1 MRRARLLPRRPL
13 ARAGAAL
20 LSALAA
26 LGLGAALATLSDHDI
41 CREAAGEV
49 NTRILACSR
58 ILDDLQ
64 EPLAVRS
71 LAARERAHAHY
82 LRGDYDQAIAD
93 LTVALQF
100 APADAGLHI
109 ERGLAYEE
117 KPDYDRAIADYT
129 AAIRLA
135 PEEGRAWHHRGRVHS
150 ARRQY
155 EPAVADFTAALRAEP
170 GWGFSYYLRAR
181 AYQELGRREDA
192 IADYRSALAA
202 ARPYDEALVKAALGR
217 LGGAP

>member
-1 MRRARLLPRRPL
+1 LAAAAATLPL
-13 ARAGAAL
+13 AARAG
-20 LSALAA
+20 
-26 LGLGAALATLSDHDI
+26 LSDIDI
-41 CREAAGEV
+41 CREASGEV
-49 NTRILACSR
+49 NARILACSR
-58 ILDDLQ
+58 ILDDLR

-71 LAARERAHAHY
+71 RAARERAHAHY

-117 KPDYDRAIADYT
+117 KPDYDRAVADYT

-135 PEEGRAWHHRGRVHS
+135 PDAGRAWHHRGRVHA

-155 EPAVADFTAALRAEP
+155 EQAVADFTAALRAEP

-181 AYQELGRREDA
+181 AYQELGRLADA
-192 IADYRSALAA
+192 AADYRSALTA

-217 LGGAP
+217 LGAKP

>member
-1 MRRARLLPRRPL
+1 VLLPAVL
-13 ARAGAAL
+13 AVAGVAARGEP
-20 LSALAA
+20 SHYE
-26 LGLGAALATLSDHDI
+26 T
-41 CREAAGEV
+41 CQEAAGEV
-49 NTRILACSR
+49 KARILACSR
-58 ILDDLQ
+58 VLDDLE

-71 LAARERAHAHY
+71 RAARERAHAHY

-129 AAIRLA
+129 AAIRHA
-135 PEEGRAWHHRGRVHS
+135 PDAGKAYHHRGRLFS

-155 EPAVADFTAALRAEP
+155 EPAAADFTAALRAEP

-192 IADYRSALAA
+192 VADYRRALTA
-202 ARPYDEALVKAALGR
+202 ARPYDEALVRAALGR
-217 LGGAP
+217 LGAAP